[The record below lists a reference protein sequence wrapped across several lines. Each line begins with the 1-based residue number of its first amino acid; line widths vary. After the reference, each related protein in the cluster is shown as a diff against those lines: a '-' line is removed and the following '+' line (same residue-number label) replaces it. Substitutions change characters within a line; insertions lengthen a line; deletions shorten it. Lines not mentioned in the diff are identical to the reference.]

1 MKKGDIICV
10 SGVLFCLLLLFFIGF
25 WKCSDSAVYIFFHFI
40 SKLTDIL
47 KFGVDDLLKDD
58 DTLDTDIDF
67 TKMLGPSVN
76 GEWQVEEEVQEKEE
90 ETEGSDVEVVL

>member
-1 MKKGDIICV
+1 MLGV
-10 SGVLFCLLLLFFIGF
+10 SILSFYDFSIGF
-25 WKCSDSAVYIFFHFI
+25 WKFFGQCVNFHFI
-40 SKLTDIL
+40 SQLTDIL

-58 DTLDTDIDF
+58 DSSDTDIDF

-90 ETEGSDVEVVL
+90 EAEGSDVEVLL

>member
-1 MKKGDIICV
+1 MYLCV
-10 SGVLFCLLLLFFIGF
+10 GGINFASFYDFSIGF
-25 WKCSDSAVYIFFHFI
+25 WKCSDSLLIFIFRFI
-40 SKLTDIL
+40 SQLTDIL

-58 DTLDTDIDF
+58 DSSDTDIDF

-90 ETEGSDVEVVL
+90 EAEGSDVKVLL

>member
-1 MKKGDIICV
+1 MYLCV
-10 SGVLFCLLLLFFIGF
+10 RGINFASFYDFSIGF
-25 WKCSDSAVYIFFHFI
+25 WKCSDSLLIFIFHFI
-40 SKLTDIL
+40 SQLTDIL

-58 DTLDTDIDF
+58 DSSDTDIDF

-90 ETEGSDVEVVL
+90 EAEGSDVEVLL